1 MSQQNGAIKLLANT
15 KHSVVTIYDMN
26 IRLRNI
32 YLANLCAENEVIV
45 PEVPDPED
53 EAELL
58 VSERDHSVVT
68 EDDRLLSQLGS
79 RELREDKTD
88 HEGLNETTDNRLK
101 WIF

>member
-1 MSQQNGAIKLLANT
+1 MQTLNTVWLLCMT
-15 KHSVVTIYDMN
+15 YDMN

-32 YLANLCAENEVIV
+32 YLADLCAENEVIV

-58 VSERDHSVVT
+58 VSERDHSMVA
-68 EDDRLLSQLGS
+68 EDDCLLSQLGS